1 MSRRRQKSYRNNSD
15 KYNDRRKR
23 SPKRE
28 VAKGVMYNRNQRQ
41 KIEQKRERQRQY
53 KRGSRHKA
61 ILSRRHFS
69 LECHSDHQNQPFRSK
84 MAKCKGLKTP
94 NEALPST
101 SSQKI
106 EITLA
111 LLRSLTAAVC
121 RTTKSVFVRSST
133 RRHETLYNSDKAK
146 KE

>member
-1 MSRRRQKSYRNNSD
+1 MLMEVPHLAFSNLCWRRQKSYRNNSD

-61 ILSRRHFS
+61 ILSRR
-69 LECHSDHQNQPFRSK
+69 Q
-84 MAKCKGLKTP
+84 
-94 NEALPST
+94 
-101 SSQKI
+101 
-106 EITLA
+106 
-111 LLRSLTAAVC
+111 LTFIILFFIIIIY
-121 RTTKSVFVRSST
+121 SVF
-133 RRHETLYNSDKAK
+133 SDLFYIFFLSKFIVPK
-146 KE
+146 